1 MFTGII
7 EEIGGIKS
15 IKTAGRS
22 LKMIIS
28 ASKVIEDLKIGDSI
42 NTDGVCLTVTEFS
55 HTTFIVDL
63 MPETTLRSTFS
74 KVKAGSKVNL
84 ERALRLSDRL
94 GGHIVSGHIDGTGLI
109 EKIRKDENAVRFT
122 IASGENILRYIVEK
136 GSIAIDGISLT
147 VINVDRN
154 TFEVSIIPHTQTET
168 TLLTKKTGVSVNIE
182 CDIIGK
188 YVEKLASKKGEK
200 FSLNFLADNGFV

>member
-200 FSLNFLADNGFV
+200 LSLNFLADNGFV